1 IPPVLRPSTG
11 GAKEVEAAG
20 ENVGDVLFWHHKL
33 THGGSAVTR
42 PGATRRSLVGHYFAD
57 RVLCYH
63 EVTERAAQMPAGFN

>member
-1 IPPVLRPSTG
+1 MQALIAESGVEPQRFT
-11 GAKEVEAAG
+11 AKA
-20 ENVGDVLFWHHKL
+20 GDVLFWHHNL

-42 PGATRRSLVGHYFAD
+42 DGATRRSLVGHYFGD